1 MTSMKWREIG
11 SRITGFSVP
20 FFGVSWNPPA
30 AEVTVARRVIQ
41 FLEDRRVLYNPYH
54 LEVPGDC
61 VHSVVEIR
69 KFITAELG
77 NLNPDSELVPHLRSI
92 RATCRKFLD
101 DTDLDRDRMRPPR
114 FYHGYGDVEFFVAL
128 GEFRGAISPHV
139 AAIAVRYGIDIEG
152 DLAKILP
159 VGDDEEAASS
169 EEAEGSPT
177 SKPPKRRR

>member
-1 MTSMKWREIG
+1 MASMKWREIG

-54 LEVPGDC
+54 LEVPDQC

-69 KFITAELG
+69 KFLTAELG
-77 NLNPDSELVPHLRSI
+77 NLKPDSELVPHLRTI
-92 RATCRKFLD
+92 RAACRKFLD
-101 DTDLDRDRMRPPR
+101 DVNLDRGRPRPPR
-114 FYHGYGDVEFFVAL
+114 FYHGYGDVELFVAL
-128 GEFRGAISPHV
+128 GEFRGAMSPHV

-159 VGDDEEAASS
+159 AGDDEEAFPSD
-169 EEAEGSPT
+169 EANKSPA
-177 SKPPKRRR
+177 SKPPKRPR